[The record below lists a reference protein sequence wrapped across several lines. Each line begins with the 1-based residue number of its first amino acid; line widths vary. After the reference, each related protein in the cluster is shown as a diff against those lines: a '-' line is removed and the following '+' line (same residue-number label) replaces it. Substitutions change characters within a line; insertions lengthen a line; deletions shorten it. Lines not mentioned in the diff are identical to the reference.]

1 MLYESALV
9 GAFNY
14 LWGHRDAS
22 AGKPPSMPILSNAQN
37 PLDHL
42 LGDMIGNVEGRYFLI
57 EFKAAAHGFFDEVH
71 AKGAK
76 PARTNLYQ
84 HLRTDSECRKFAR
97 FGHFGAWSN
106 GTLRFAPYAHAVGPG
121 SYAGAQHH
129 ELDHASVELDFDQL
143 YAQLNCGDI
152 TPFAQ
157 DAALYANGLG
167 LPADAMREYFECIL
181 QQFAGVVA
189 PSEEAKAIF
198 GFWSP
203 LTASIVA
210 VPTSVEGL
218 LWSFEEAKRLTQ
230 RQTQT
235 SKQPGYRP

>member
-22 AGKPPSMPILSNAQN
+22 AGKPPSMSILSNAQN

-42 LGDMIGNVEGRYFLI
+42 LGDMIGKVEGRYFLI
-57 EFKAAAHGFFDEVH
+57 EFKAAASGFFEEVH

-76 PARTNLYQ
+76 PARSNLYQ
-84 HLRTDSECRKFAR
+84 HLRADSNCRKLAR
-97 FGHFGAWSN
+97 LGHFGAWST
-106 GTLRFAPYAHAVGPG
+106 GALRIAPYAHAVGPG
-121 SYAGAQHH
+121 SYAGPEYH
-129 ELDHASVELDFDQL
+129 ELDHASFEGDFDQF
-143 YAQLNCGDI
+143 YAHINCGDL

-157 DAALYANGLG
+157 NTDLYANGLG
-167 LPADAMREYFECIL
+167 LPANAMIEYIECIL
-181 QQFAGVVA
+181 QQFPGVIA

-203 LTASIVA
+203 VSTSIVA
-210 VPTSVEGL
+210 VPTSFEGL

-230 RQTQT
+230 KTVKTLSRRG
-235 SKQPGYRP
+235 PP

>member
-22 AGKPPSMPILSNAQN
+22 AGKPPSIPILSNAQN

-42 LGDMIGNVEGRYFLI
+42 LGDMIGRVEGRYFLI
-57 EFKAAAHGFFDEVH
+57 EFKGAAHGFFDEVH

-84 HLRTDSECRKFAR
+84 HLRKDSECRKFAR
-97 FGHFGAWSN
+97 FGHFGAWSDR
-106 GTLRFAPYAHAVGPG
+106 TLRFAPYAHVVGPG
-121 SYAGAQHH
+121 SYASAQYH
-129 ELDHASVELDFDQL
+129 ELDFASFEADFEQF
-143 YAQLNCGDI
+143 YAQINCGDL
-152 TPFAQ
+152 TPFTQ
-157 DAALYANGLG
+157 HDVLYANGLG
-167 LPADAMREYFECIL
+167 LPADAMLEYFECIL
-181 QQFAGVVA
+181 QQFPGVVA

-203 LTASIVA
+203 ATASIVA
-210 VPTSVEGL
+210 VPTSFEGL

-230 RQTQT
+230 KQAQT
-235 SKQPGYRP
+235 SIRRDYRS